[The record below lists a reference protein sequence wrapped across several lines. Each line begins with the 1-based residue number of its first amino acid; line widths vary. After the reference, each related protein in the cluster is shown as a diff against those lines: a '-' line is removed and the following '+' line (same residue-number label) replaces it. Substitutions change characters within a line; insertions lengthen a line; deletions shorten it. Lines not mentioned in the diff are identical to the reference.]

1 MAKLTIL
8 DAAVYCGTCKK
19 YNEGSL
25 DGGWLY
31 LGRYQ
36 DGAAFLEAC
45 RKLHADES
53 EPEFMYQDSEYL
65 PDEFYSE
72 SCIYPEV
79 FEVIQAIKQMNTD
92 KQAAFADFCERGA
105 CIPDMFDVEEFK
117 RAYKAGLIN
126 SESSSTSSAL
136 EELLEIIKQKDGS
149 DYKGYYVAAIKVK
162 DGYFV
167 KFTKQELEK
176 SFCWGYSD
184 FQGMTEDEANELC
197 ANFGEKEFKEE
208 NLARFDRK
216 YEDEL
221 EQLGRYEDVT
231 LWCNEW
237 GKGVYMSCG
246 PKSKLST
253 PDPKHE
259 LTLRGEDA
267 NKFRK
272 EYATTVASLRAKF
285 EKRIDSYLKRYGVS
299 KIRKWTF
306 WADE

>member
-8 DAAVYCGTCKK
+8 DAAVYCGTYKK

-105 CIPDMFDVEEFK
+105 CIPDMFDVEEFLLT
-117 RAYKAGLIN
+117 YKPN
-126 SESSSTSSAL
+126 KKPRKTSQSEDMKEFSELFKTWYYLDHTAEAL
-136 EELLEIIKQKDGS
+136 KVDEKHFLTFDKQD
-149 DYKGYYVAAIKVK
+149 I
-162 DGYFV
+162 
-167 KFTKQELEK
+167 EK
-176 SFCWGYSD
+176 SFCFGWSAMYGPTS
-184 FQGMTEDEANELC
+184 EEATDMC
-197 ANFGEKEFKEE
+197 HNFGEAEFKAK
-208 NLARFDRK
+208 NLERFDREYK
-216 YEDEL
+216 RALEAVEDE
-221 EQLGRYEDVT
+221 QITLGQNYTRGTSEEFGAEIMFIKKRGAKDYDGEITLSVEDSAKLREAYKQKVQG
-231 LWCNEW
+231 LRNE
-237 GKGVYMSCG
+237 
-246 PKSKLST
+246 
-253 PDPKHE
+253 
-259 LTLRGEDA
+259 
-267 NKFRK
+267 
-272 EYATTVASLRAKF
+272 F
-285 EKRIDSYLKRYGVS
+285 EKRLDAYLKKYGLS
-299 KIRKWTF
+299 KIRRWTYC
-306 WADE
+306 ADD